1 MTSKIRWSQILS
13 EANNS
18 CEMHGLKYSKF
29 CLMNRNGAQK
39 VNHGSKFMLFVELSS
54 FLIQIKSSD
63 SDIEKPRFWS
73 ELQNMHIR
81 DASEANNNGWD
92 WE

>member
-1 MTSKIRWSQILS
+1 
-13 EANNS
+13 
-18 CEMHGLKYSKF
+18 
-29 CLMNRNGAQK
+29 
-39 VNHGSKFMLFVELSS
+39 MLFVELSS
-54 FLIQIKSSD
+54 FLIHIKSSD
-63 SDIEKPRFWS
+63 SDIEKPRLWS